1 MLEVIVILLLF
12 VLNGFF
18 AMCEIALVSSKRSRL
33 EQEAEK
39 GVHGA
44 VVALKLLNQPERFLS
59 TVQVGITLVGIISG
73 AYGAEAFTPD
83 LLPVILN
90 AGIPGQYAE
99 AVTWTLIVA
108 IITFFS
114 LVIGELVPKTIAMNS
129 PEKIT
134 ITFSPFM
141 QILAKV
147 TYPIVLFLSFS
158 TRIFLKLM
166 GIKKTEEP
174 PVTEE
179 ELKYMIDTGSSYGV
193 IEKEEKDIMKSV
205 ITFGDDHAWEI
216 MTQRNE
222 IVWIDINAK
231 REQAAA
237 IVNNS
242 EHSSYPVCDGGV
254 DNVIGTIAAKHIV
267 NMGDDQTIASIRE
280 KMLDPLFVTPNTSGL
295 RILETFKKKKIH
307 TCYVIDEYGGVEG
320 MITLHDIIEK
330 ILGELPDLE
339 EDDLPEII
347 QRDDGSWLVDGD
359 ISIEKL
365 KGLLDIEEAP
375 NEGNYYTAAGFVI
388 EILQKFP
395 ATGDK
400 CQFADF
406 EFEILDMDA
415 NRIDK
420 ILVRKTHFEI

>member
-1 MLEVIVILLLF
+1 MFEIIIILLLF

-33 EQEAEK
+33 EQESSK
-39 GVHGA
+39 GSHGA
-44 VVALKLLNQPERFLS
+44 TVALKLLHQPERFLS
-59 TVQVGITLVGIISG
+59 TVQIGITLVGIISG

-83 LLPVILN
+83 LLPYIERISFFEPY
-90 AGIPGQYAE
+90 AGAI
-99 AVTWTLIVA
+99 TWTIIVA

-134 ITFSPFM
+134 IMFSPFM
-141 QILAKV
+141 RMIAKI
-147 TYPIVLFLSFS
+147 TYPVVMFLSIS
-158 TRIFLKLM
+158 TKLFLKLM
-166 GIKKTEEP
+166 GIKKVDEP

-179 ELKYMIDTGSSYGV
+179 ELKYMIDTGSTYGV
-193 IEKEEKDIMKSV
+193 IENQEKDIMKSV

-222 IVWIDINAK
+222 MVWLDVSTV
-231 REQAAA
+231 REHAAA
-237 IVNNS
+237 IVNNT
-242 EHSSYPVCDGGV
+242 EHSSYPVCNGSV
-254 DNVIGTIAAKHIV
+254 DNVVGTISAKHIV
-267 NMGDDQTIASIRE
+267 NMEPDETIGSLTSKIIAPI
-280 KMLDPLFVTPNTSGL
+280 FVSPNTRGL
-295 RILETFKKKKIH
+295 RILEAFKKKKIH

-347 QRDDGSWLVDGD
+347 KREDGSYLVDGD
-359 ISIEKL
+359 LSIEKL
-365 KGLLDIEEAP
+365 KELLEIEEAP

-395 ATGDK
+395 STGEK
-400 CQFADF
+400 CFYNDS
-406 EFEILDMDA
+406 ELEILDMDG

-420 ILVRKTHFEI
+420 ILIRKHKDLT